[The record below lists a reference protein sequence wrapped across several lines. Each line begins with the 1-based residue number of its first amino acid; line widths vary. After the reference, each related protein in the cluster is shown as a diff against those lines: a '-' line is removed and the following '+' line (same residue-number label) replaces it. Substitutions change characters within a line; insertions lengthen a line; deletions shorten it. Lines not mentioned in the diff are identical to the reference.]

1 MRPHRLSVLRRPAP
15 RDYDVAA
22 SLERLGCEVRESDD
36 TTLGLGRGDTLW
48 ILGNALW
55 YPRALR
61 ELADTPRRE
70 RPFVLVWH
78 SEPLP
83 PPRAAGLPRPRLHL
97 RELAK
102 IALRDRR
109 TTDVYSNA
117 RRLRQLAQLGVP
129 DLLVVSTP
137 GRREFL
143 AEQGVAAEYVPLG
156 YEGAAHGRDLGLD
169 RDLDVVFLGALV
181 PRRRRLLRDLAATG
195 VRVYRAGGWSD
206 PDTWG
211 EARTRLLNRTRIFL
225 NLARHP
231 GELPGLRFILGMA
244 SRTLVVSEPV
254 YAPGPY
260 VPGRHLVTA
269 PLGALPDAIRHFLA
283 HEDERRAIADAGHAL
298 VTRELTMDRSV
309 EQLLELSAQRRAS
322 AA

>member
-1 MRPHRLSVLRRPAP
+1 MQPHAIAVLRRPAP
-15 RDYDVAA
+15 RDYDVADA
-22 SLERLGCEVRESDD
+22 LERRGIAVHQSDD
-36 TTLGLGRGDTLW
+36 AALGLGPTDTLW

-61 ELADTPRRE
+61 ELLATPRRE
-70 RPFVLVWH
+70 RPFVALWH

-83 PPRAAGLPRPRLHL
+83 PPRAAGLPRPKLHL

-117 RRLRQLAQLGVP
+117 RRLRQLARRGVV

-143 AEQGVAAEYVPLG
+143 AEQGVEAEFVPLG
-156 YEGAAHGRDLGLD
+156 YEGDRHGRDLGLE
-169 RDLDVVFLGALV
+169 RDLDLLFLGALV
-181 PRRRRLLRDLAATG
+181 PRRRRLLRRLEATG
-195 VRVYRAGGWSD
+195 VRVHRAGGWSD
-206 PDTWG
+206 PNTWG
-211 EARTRLLNRTRIFL
+211 EARTRLLNRTKIFL

-244 SRTLVVSEPV
+244 CRALVVSEPV

-269 PLGALPDAIRHFLA
+269 SLDALPDAIRHALA
-283 HEDERRAIADAGHAL
+283 HEDERRAIADAGHEL

-309 EQLLELSAQRRAS
+309 GQLLELAARRRA
-322 AA
+322 AAP